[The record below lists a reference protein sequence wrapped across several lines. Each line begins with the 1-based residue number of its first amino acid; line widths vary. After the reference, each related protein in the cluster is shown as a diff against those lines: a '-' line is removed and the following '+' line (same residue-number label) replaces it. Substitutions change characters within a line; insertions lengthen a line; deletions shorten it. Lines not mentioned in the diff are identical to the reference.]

1 MTYDELMKIIREN
14 ENVQF
19 RIATPNKNKLQVLDL
34 YSITIDNKQLFFY
47 ITRTRD
53 CVVYNIVPNAIQTL
67 TSEEKVGNEEE
78 IISEVLS
85 KPFLKPS
92 VVFHKGYR
100 VNVYRDL
107 EGKFAANII

>member
-1 MTYDELMKIIREN
+1 MRYDELMKIIREN

-19 RIATPNKNKLQVLDL
+19 KIVTPNKNKLQVLDL

-53 CVVYNIVPNAIQTL
+53 GVIYNIVPNAIQTL

-85 KPFLKPS
+85 TPFLKPG

-107 EGKFAANII
+107 EGKFVANII

>member
-19 RIATPNKNKLQVLDL
+19 KIVTPNKNKLQVLDL

-53 CVVYNIVPNAIQTL
+53 GVIYNIVPNAIQIL

-78 IISEVLS
+78 II
-85 KPFLKPS
+85 
-92 VVFHKGYR
+92 
-100 VNVYRDL
+100 
-107 EGKFAANII
+107 I

>member
-1 MTYDELMKIIREN
+1 MRYDELMNIIREN
-14 ENVQF
+14 KNAQF
-19 RIATPNKNKLQVLDL
+19 EIVTPNKNKLQILDL
-34 YSITIDNKQLFFY
+34 YSIVINDKQLFFY
-47 ITRTRD
+47 ITRNNNN
-53 CVVYNIVPNAIQTL
+53 VIYNIVPNAIQTL

-78 IISEVLS
+78 IIAEVLS
-85 KPFLKPS
+85 KPFLKPG

>member
-19 RIATPNKNKLQVLDL
+19 KIVTPNKNKLQVLDL
-34 YSITIDNKQLFFY
+34 YSITINNKQLFFY
-47 ITRTRD
+47 ITRTREG
-53 CVVYNIVPNAIQTL
+53 VVYNIVPNAVQIL
-67 TSEEKVGNEEE
+67 TSEEKVGGEEE

-85 KPFLKPS
+85 KPFLKPG